1 MESPLRSVDEQLFK
15 ASPLSPSRALLNV
28 TLLSAQLRQQLSA
41 AKASASAANAAVGA
55 YARQDALAA
64 EEVRARRLPH
74 AEFAL

>member
-28 TLLSAQLRQQLSA
+28 TLSAQLRQQLSA

-64 EEVRARRLPH
+64 EEVRSRRLPH